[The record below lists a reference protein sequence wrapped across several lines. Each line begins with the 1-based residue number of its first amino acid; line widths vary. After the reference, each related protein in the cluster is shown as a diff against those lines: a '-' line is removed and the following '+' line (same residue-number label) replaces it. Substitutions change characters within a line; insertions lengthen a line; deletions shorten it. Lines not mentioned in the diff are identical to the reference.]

1 MAKRRN
7 KKSAAT
13 RGQDPVPSEQDCAAI
28 QSLSPN
34 PAPVPGL
41 PTAATLAAPLHPIF
55 NSPSRDLKPSQPQLA
70 EIPADDFEW
79 RRRVPVLPYQYRWIK
94 DDSQLKVAVWSR
106 QSGKSFAAALRAV
119 LKCMERRTQYII
131 ISKGERQ
138 SRLFMEKVKS
148 FCQTFK
154 EFRILREFSLTEE
167 SDETTMEV
175 YFPHNQSRI
184 IGLPAN
190 PDTARG
196 YSGNIVLDEFA
207 FHGDAH
213 KIYAACFPIITRGF
227 SIEVISTPNGTAGK
241 FFEIAKAAGLVA
253 QVSSP
258 ATVAA
263 LDERR
268 ATADRPPLQ
277 ITAGGDTRATTD
289 DGQMTKDV
297 LWSGHKIDIYEAVR
311 QGLPAKIDL
320 LRAGCDDE
328 EMWLQE
334 YECRF
339 LSDAQNYIPMEMISS
354 CVHEEAT
361 TEWTVNSGLWT
372 ASGSGH
378 CALSTDH
385 CELYLGIDIGRKRDL
400 TIAWLFEK
408 SGGVL
413 WSRHLLAM
421 KGISFDEQERSICR
435 LIEIGNSKLETR
447 DAGGRV
453 SNFEFR
459 VSGHAAVRRCCVD
472 QSGLGMMLAEHLVQK
487 YGSIVEPVQFTA
499 AFKERIT
506 PMVKKAFEDRT
517 VRIPDNREVRGDI
530 NAVKRFVTP
539 AGNVR
544 FDAEHTERGHADRF
558 WALALV
564 VNAAQEAPAT
574 NFSEQAFLG
583 GAPVLGG
590 LREMVL

>member
-1 MAKRRN
+1 MAKRRGS
-7 KKSAAT
+7 KRSSANRVQSPAQIGT
-13 RGQDPVPSEQDCAAI
+13 SKVSEPG
-28 QSLSPN
+28 LSPN
-34 PAPVPGL
+34 RGPALGL
-41 PTAATLAAPLHPIF
+41 PTAETLASPVHPIF
-55 NSPSRDLKPSQPQLA
+55 HSPQSGQAPSQPKLT
-70 EIPADDFEW
+70 ELPADDFEW
-79 RRRVPVLPYQYRWIK
+79 RKRVPVLPYQYRWIK

-138 SRLFMEKVKS
+138 SRLFMEKVKN

-154 EFRILREFSLTEE
+154 EFRMLDEFSLTQE

-227 SIEVISTPNGTAGK
+227 SIEVISTPNGTGGK

-253 QVSSP
+253 QGSPSSP
-258 ATVAA
+258 AA
-263 LDERR
+263 LQCPAQEPQGRS
-268 ATADRPPLQ
+268 
-277 ITAGGDTRATTD
+277 AGPALPGC
-289 DGQMTKDV
+289 
-297 LWSGHKIDIYEAVR
+297 LWSGHRVDIYEAVR
-311 QGLPAKIDL
+311 QGLPAKIDQ

-334 YECRF
+334 YGCQF
-339 LSDAQNYIPMEMISS
+339 LSDAQNYIPMEMISA
-354 CVHEEAT
+354 CVHEEAA
-361 TEWTVNSGLWT
+361 TEWSPWSAGAT
-372 ASGSGH
+372 APAFKSMDHSLQGDATYARAQGRAGAAAP
-378 CALSTDH
+378 ALQN
-385 CELYLGIDIGRKRDL
+385 ELYLGIDIGRKRDL

-408 SGGVL
+408 VGGVL
-413 WSRHLLAM
+413 WSRHTLTL
-421 KGISFDEQERSICR
+421 KGESFDSQEKQICA
-435 LIEIGNSKLETR
+435 LIEGCGTGFQPVNHGQ
-447 DAGGRV
+447 D
-453 SNFEFR
+453 
-459 VSGHAAVRRCCVD
+459 GHATAAVRRVCVD
-472 QSGLGMMLAEHLVQK
+472 QSGLGMMLAEHLVQR

-499 AFKERIT
+499 AFKERIA

-517 VRIPDNREVRGDI
+517 VRIPDDRDVRADI

-544 FDAEHTERGHADRF
+544 FDAEHTDRGHADRF

-564 VNAAQEAPAT
+564 VNAAQEAPAG
-574 NFSEQAFLG
+574 FAEQAFLT

-590 LREMVL
+590 FREMVL